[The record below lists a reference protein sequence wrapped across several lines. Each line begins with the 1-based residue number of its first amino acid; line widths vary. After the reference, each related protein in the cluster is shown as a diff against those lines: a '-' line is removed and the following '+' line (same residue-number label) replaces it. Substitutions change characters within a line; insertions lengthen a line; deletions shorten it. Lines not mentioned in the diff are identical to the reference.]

1 MFSQTFSIRI
11 FFLARMKIKTRLFLL
26 SKILFLQCGMFQNDS
41 LISVGAGADKYG
53 QVGSWTAVAFIG
65 CWRWVRKMGRRGAR
79 HHPTEPEPGQH
90 SLQHVPVHQVTRCTS
105 HLSDLTCLLSSC
117 SLAFLRISSKG
128 LTLMR
133 FGMFPAF
140 SVSRIAIQT
149 FFYFVSLFFLQIS
162 TPLHHFSYWFLRGE
176 GVLKTTLD
184 LFHQA
189 EVSASASVLLTFRMN
204 VAVFYIKPNMYSG
217 WRINIHLGTTH
228 LQIWHCFDNCQ
239 CGGKCSAK
247 ASWLG
252 WLLRGGGWRELI
264 IFGEYNHS

>member
-117 SLAFLRISSKG
+117 SLAFLRISLG
-128 LTLMR
+128 LTLIR

-149 FFYFVSLFFLQIS
+149 FFYFVSLFFKNFYPSSSFFLLIPQRRRRSEDHAGSFSSSRGIS
-162 TPLHHFSYWFLRGE
+162 IRL
-176 GVLKTTLD
+176 
-184 LFHQA
+184 
-189 EVSASASVLLTFRMN
+189 
-204 VAVFYIKPNMYSG
+204 
-217 WRINIHLGTTH
+217 
-228 LQIWHCFDNCQ
+228 CFIDV
-239 CGGKCSAK
+239 
-247 ASWLG
+247 
-252 WLLRGGGWRELI
+252 
-264 IFGEYNHS
+264 